1 MGTTWGR
8 LILTDHYDAIYTRDS
23 STRYQFVKWHL
34 SGCVSNWRNPIEICE
49 SSLQSQFDTVHQ
61 SRIRSHSLTRS
72 RSLIHGISGTG
83 VSGTGTGTGIAE
95 YGISATG
102 DSGTGTGTGIA
113 EYGISGT
120 GTGIAECGISGTGI
134 GIAEY
139 GISGTGIAECFFC
152 ISATGDSG
160 AGLQRGRRGMGDQ

>member
-1 MGTTWGR
+1 MGTTLTR

-34 SGCVSNWRNPIEICE
+34 GGCVSNWRNPIEICE

-72 RSLIHGISGTG
+72 RSLIHGIS
-83 VSGTGTGTGIAE
+83 
-95 YGISATG
+95 ATG
-102 DSGTGTGTGIA
+102 DSGTGTGIA
-113 EYGISGT
+113 EY
-120 GTGIAECGISGTGI
+120 GISGTGI

-139 GISGTGIAECFFC
+139 GISGTG
-152 ISATGDSG
+152 TG
-160 AGLQRGRRGMGDQ
+160 

>member
-113 EYGISGT
+113 ESGISGTGDSGT
-120 GTGIAECGISGTGI
+120 GTGIAESGISGTGD
-134 GIAEY
+134 
-139 GISGTGIAECFFC
+139 SGT
-152 ISATGDSG
+152 
-160 AGLQRGRRGMGDQ
+160 GLQRGRRGMG

>member
-1 MGTTWGR
+1 MGTTLTR

-34 SGCVSNWRNPIEICE
+34 GGCVSNWRNPIEICE

-95 YGISATG
+95 SGISATG
-102 DSGTGTGTGIA
+102 DSGTGTGIAECGISATGTGIA
-113 EYGISGT
+113 EYGIS
-120 GTGIAECGISGTGI
+120 
-134 GIAEY
+134 
-139 GISGTGIAECFFC
+139 
-152 ISATGDSG
+152 ATGDSG
-160 AGLQRGRRGMGDQ
+160 VGLQRGRRGMGDQ

>member
-95 YGISATG
+95 YGISGTG
-102 DSGTGTGTGIA
+102 DSGTGTGIA
-113 EYGISGT
+113 ESG
-120 GTGIAECGISGTGI
+120 
-134 GIAEY
+134 
-139 GISGTGIAECFFC
+139 

-160 AGLQRGRRGMGDQ
+160 AGLQRGRRGMG

>member
-1 MGTTWGR
+1 MGTTLTR

-34 SGCVSNWRNPIEICE
+34 GGCVSNWRNPIEICE

-83 VSGTGTGTGIAE
+83 TGTGIAE

-102 DSGTGTGTGIA
+102 DSGTGTG
-113 EYGISGT
+113 
-120 GTGIAECGISGTGI
+120 
-134 GIAEY
+134 IAEY
-139 GISGTGIAECFFC
+139 GISGTGIAECFF
-152 ISATGDSG
+152 
-160 AGLQRGRRGMGDQ
+160 LYLRHW